1 MCLVFRKQAEGIQ
14 LTEVLSLLEREKI
27 LSQKMQC
34 ENVAHGFIKCP
45 KQSNLEGQEK
55 GK

>member
-1 MCLVFRKQAEGIQ
+1 
-14 LTEVLSLLEREKI
+14 
-27 LSQKMQC
+27 MQC

-55 GK
+55 GKWPKAGREQEKTREKE